1 MSELYKSPTEYL
13 LCDVNN
19 RVLTITLNRPEAMN
33 ALRPEM
39 FDGIKALVTQAEGDS
54 NIAVIVLEGAG
65 RAFSAG
71 VDLKVLQG
79 FDPKAGKIGDIFDKP
94 AAEAWGIIRKSRC
107 PVIAKVHGA
116 CFTGALEM
124 ALHCDFI
131 FTTVDTK
138 FGDTHA
144 KFGLRPTWG
153 MSQTL
158 SQAIGVRKAKE
169 LSFSARIV
177 LGEEAVKLGIANA
190 AEVDKEALDSLV
202 NKRSSQISSNSQE
215 AVKAF
220 KDLYG
225 LSQSGLSIDDAL
237 KAELENEFPEIND
250 TNERL
255 ADFK

>member
-237 KAELENEFPEIND
+237 KAELENEFPEVND